1 MSQTA
6 TPLSVDDIDFTAP
19 VPPGG
24 YMVPPAVNLK
34 CIMFTAAL
42 ALSYWYLPAQNK
54 YVLAALCIFPYLWL
68 SYYDVAYGAKRNMGP
83 TYLGDFYDW
92 AKVPDSKQIR
102 VWKHWNPA
110 YKMRVHLV
118 DLAVLLVL
126 IAALPVFMRWKPQ
139 AQTEE
144 EAAANR
150 RAAAFFAL
158 CVASCVLCRMFL
170 RASE

>member
-34 CIMFTAAL
+34 CIIFTAAL
-42 ALSYWYLPAQNK
+42 ALSYWYLPAHNK

-68 SYYDVAYGAKRNMGP
+68 SYYDVAYGARRNMGP
-83 TYLGDFYDW
+83 TYLGDLYDW

-102 VWKHWNPA
+102 VWKNWNPA

-144 EAAANR
+144 ESAANR